1 MRYIVRILLL
11 SIFSTLFM
19 FSNAQEDVK
28 LTAKEQRK
36 AEKAK
41 IKKEKE
47 EKQAANW
54 LVYQKIA
61 ADQQFV
67 VQINRVG
74 NRVMTERLNFIYFNK
89 DQVVI
94 QIETN
99 QYFAENGLGG
109 MTIDGIPNNYKYTP
123 PKNDKKPIF
132 INFDVTSKFRPGV
145 LNISITITEDG
156 LATIAFG
163 SASAIYGTFLPIEG
177 ANINMGVDMRN

>member
-1 MRYIVRILLL
+1 M
-11 SIFSTLFM
+11 LFM

-47 EKQAANW
+47 EKEAANW
-54 LVYQKIA
+54 IVYQKIA
-61 ADQQFV
+61 AEKQFV

-74 NRVMTERLNFIYFNK
+74 TKVMSERLNFIYFNK
-89 DQVVI
+89 DRAVI

-99 QYFAENGLGG
+99 QYFADNGLGG
-109 MTIDGIPNNYKYTP
+109 MTIDGTPNNYKYTP

-132 INFDVTSKFRPGV
+132 INFDVTSKFRSGV
-145 LNISITITEDG
+145 LNVSITITQDG

-163 SASAIYGTFLPIEG
+163 SASAIYGTFYSIEES
-177 ANINMGVDMRN
+177 NINMGVDMRN